1 MDISPTPPSSGGA
14 APRRRFT
21 ARVLRPVFQFVD
33 VDVEATSDGEAAAA
47 AACKAAELP
56 EDAWDTDDEVNNAN
70 AVREVIR
77 VVDHRRAARDAAE
90 DVGGGKGGTDLV
102 DAVFDALDRALYAR
116 RYLLLRAD
124 LDEVEGGVVL
134 PPWLVEFGDDLE
146 LSPTSRAIG
155 WTQSGASSRPP
166 PVGSGTTWTRRRVG
180 RAYRRRRATSFRG
193 RSFRAGP
200 TTRPDCA
207 SAPAG
212 MPKKHGMCS
221 SFEAFPW
228 PTTLWWFGLSI
239 AQRGV
244 RWKTRIRRLRSTSPG
259 WWLRGARPR

>member
-14 APRRRFT
+14 APERRFT

-33 VDVEATSDGEAAAA
+33 VDVEATSDGEASAA

-124 LDEVEGGVVL
+124 LDEVEGGLVL

-146 LSPTSRAIG
+146 LADLAG
-155 WTQSGASSRPP
+155 DWMDA
-166 PVGSGTTWTRRRVG
+166 VG
-180 RAYRRRRATSFRG
+180 RLEQAAARGFWHDVDEAARRQGLSPPSADEFPWQVFPR
-193 RSFRAGP
+193 
-200 TTRPDCA
+200 RPDNKA
-207 SAPAG
+207 
-212 MPKKHGMCS
+212 
-221 SFEAFPW
+221 
-228 PTTLWWFGLSI
+228 
-239 AQRGV
+239 
-244 RWKTRIRRLRSTSPG
+244 
-259 WWLRGARPR
+259 